1 MFERDKSRD
10 GLGNRLES
18 CFLTSLRPL
27 WEFLNRTKW
36 LGDIVNKAI
45 INRAVLKTKP
55 RPHQFSS
62 LADYTSWSSL
72 TDRSW
77 SGRHLGPM
85 DTTEFPDIN
94 DVLALFQMPAGGTQK
109 MSEKSTFLFASFAQW
124 FTDGFLMTHTTERRK
139 NKSNHQIDLNPLY
152 GLTNEVTD
160 QLRLKSNDQGKKGKL
175 KSVLRDG
182 EEFAHTLFIPGTHD
196 KKPEFSM
203 VPEPLNMNRPKPL
216 PFPQTDTIFAF
227 GGDRANTTPVTSAL
241 NTLFLREHNQ
251 VAGIL
256 EEANPSWDDT
266 RVFETARNVMIVLLI
281 RIVVEDYINHIS
293 PYWFKFRANPSV
305 AWRARWNRPNWIAIE
320 FNLLYRWHGFVPD
333 MFSFN
338 GTKVPVNKFI
348 LDNSLLSNHGLALTI
363 DQASRQKAGA
373 LGLFNTVQRLHFV
386 EQRSID
392 QGRDNQLAS
401 YNDYREAMKFPRVTR
416 FEQINGDPQVVQGL
430 RTVYGDVDKIEFF
443 VGLFAEES
451 RQRSA
456 VPSLI
461 GRMVALDAF
470 SQALTNPL
478 LSENVFN
485 ETTFSLEGM
494 KIIEKT
500 RSLRDIAARNVQP
513 PNDFLV
519 SFDQA
524 KDNISTN

>member
-1 MFERDKSRD
+1 
-10 GLGNRLES
+10 
-18 CFLTSLRPL
+18 
-27 WEFLNRTKW
+27 
-36 LGDIVNKAI
+36 
-45 INRAVLKTKP
+45 
-55 RPHQFSS
+55 
-62 LADYTSWSSL
+62 
-72 TDRSW
+72 
-77 SGRHLGPM
+77 
-85 DTTEFPDIN
+85 
-94 DVLALFQMPAGGTQK
+94 
-109 MSEKSTFLFASFAQW
+109 
-124 FTDGFLMTHTTERRK
+124 
-139 NKSNHQIDLNPLY
+139 
-152 GLTNEVTD
+152 
-160 QLRLKSNDQGKKGKL
+160 
-175 KSVLRDG
+175 
-182 EEFAHTLFIPGTHD
+182 
-196 KKPEFSM
+196 
-203 VPEPLNMNRPKPL
+203 
-216 PFPQTDTIFAF
+216 
-227 GGDRANTTPVTSAL
+227 
-241 NTLFLREHNQ
+241 
-251 VAGIL
+251 
-256 EEANPSWDDT
+256 
-266 RVFETARNVMIVLLI
+266 
-281 RIVVEDYINHIS
+281 
-293 PYWFKFRANPSV
+293 
-305 AWRARWNRPNWIAIE
+305 
-320 FNLLYRWHGFVPD
+320 